1 MRDDGSHLSV
11 LAQLEKLYG
20 IELYISPMP
29 LTHDEA
35 MMYYFTLSDKWR
47 MPTPV
52 DSKRIHELDACYN
65 TWVEGDMVQ
74 LTLSITRPHIKRML
88 VLIKRVDNQ

>member
-1 MRDDGSHLSV
+1 MSDDGSHLSV
-11 LAQLEKLYG
+11 LAQVEQLYG

-35 MMYYFTLSDKWR
+35 IMYYFTLSDKWR

-52 DSKRIHELDACYN
+52 DSKRIHELDAYYN

-74 LTLSITRPHIKRML
+74 LALSMTRPHIKRML
-88 VLIKRVDNQ
+88 VLIKR

>member
-1 MRDDGSHLSV
+1 MSDDGSHLSV
-11 LAQLEKLYG
+11 LAQVEKLYG
-20 IELYISPMP
+20 IELRISDTP

-35 MMYYFTLSDKWR
+35 RLYYFTLSDKWR

-52 DSKRIHELDACYN
+52 DSKRIHELDAYYN
-65 TWVEGDMVQ
+65 TWVEGDLVQ
-74 LTLSITRPHIKRML
+74 MALSYTRPHIKRML

>member
-1 MRDDGSHLSV
+1 MSDDGSHLSV
-11 LAQLEKLYG
+11 LAQVEQLYG

-52 DSKRIHELDACYN
+52 DIDRIHELDVYYN
-65 TWVEGDMVQ
+65 IWIKGDPVQ
-74 LTLSITRPHIKRML
+74 LALSVTRPHIKRML
-88 VLIKRVDNQ
+88 VLIKR

>member
-1 MRDDGSHLSV
+1 MSDDGSHLSA
-11 LAQLEKLYG
+11 LAQVEQLYG

-35 MMYYFTLSDKWR
+35 RMYYFTLSDKWR
-47 MPTPV
+47 MPTTV
-52 DSKRIHELDACYN
+52 DIDRFYELDVYYN
-65 TWVEGDMVQ
+65 IWIDGDPVQ
-74 LTLSITRPHIKRML
+74 LALSVTRPHIKRML